1 MTASGTAPTPYL
13 RRVRLARKN
22 SASPVSA
29 CNRSTK
35 RASVSGLG
43 TSNPPESMRSRCSF
57 AMLALPLH
65 LPSWTSLIAAF
76 LTRLTCLVG
85 RPPPIFNFERCEGH
99 LPLARSDRYQ
109 ASKSRA
115 PIIRIPMVSS
125 PSNFTSPSAVLIV
138 VTAAVRRCPA
148 RSRRGP
154 NPIDAFFS
162 MTGDGFG
169 FAVEQC
175 STAAAPAGLERP
187 SSLFFRCIFSGR
199 PALNGVDAWGN
210 ECVGASTDQGNRLL
224 GPQNACLAEALPQEI
239 A

>member
-35 RASVSGLG
+35 RASVSGL
-43 TSNPPESMRSRCSF
+43 
-57 AMLALPLH
+57 
-65 LPSWTSLIAAF
+65 
-76 LTRLTCLVG
+76 
-85 RPPPIFNFERCEGH
+85 
-99 LPLARSDRYQ
+99 
-109 ASKSRA
+109 SKSRA

-175 STAAAPAGLERP
+175 FDGSR
-187 SSLFFRCIFSGR
+187 SGR
-199 PALNGVDAWGN
+199 P
-210 ECVGASTDQGNRLL
+210 
-224 GPQNACLAEALPQEI
+224 
-239 A
+239 